1 MSPRRG
7 GEVPVRAR
15 EAKGFA
21 VIHLIKLC
29 VGCAQVEDLET
40 WRAERKAMGLGR
52 PDGLNVHR
60 TRMMPRRGDEIV
72 GQGSLYWVMG
82 GVIRGRQPIVGLE
95 SDVDQEGRSFCKIL
109 MAPGV
114 IRTVPYPK
122 RPFQGWRYLRPED
135 APADLA
141 GDADPDASLVH
152 DLARLGLI

>member
-1 MSPRRG
+1 
-7 GEVPVRAR
+7 
-15 EAKGFA
+15 

-29 VGCAQVEDLET
+29 VGVGSVEDLEN

-60 TRMMPRRGDEIV
+60 TRMMPKRAGEIV
-72 GQGSLYWVMG
+72 GQGSLYWVIG
-82 GVIRGRQPIVGLE
+82 GLIRGRQPIVGLE
-95 SDVDQEGRSFCKIL
+95 ADTDDEGRSYCRIL

-114 IRTVPYPK
+114 IRTVPQPK

-135 APADLA
+135 APPDLDKA
-141 GDADPDASLVH
+141 ATSDNQELVE